1 MDVVEEIRNLT
12 ARNLSPDKFVV
23 EVLIS
28 GKKIPKRVLVIID
41 GDRGITIDDCAELSR
56 ALSKEFDDRAIFGDE
71 NYLLEVST
79 PGLDHPLKMKR
90 QYFKNTGRNLK
101 VTTKEGII
109 EGKLK
114 EVTDDK
120 IVLVRETGTGKKKE
134 INETEIPFPEIDK
147 AFVMVSFK

>member
-1 MDVVEEIRNLT
+1 MDVVEEIRNFA

-56 ALSKEFDDRAIFGDE
+56 ALSKEFDERAFFGDE
-71 NYLLEVST
+71 NYSLEVST
-79 PGLDHPLKMKR
+79 PGLDHPLKLKR
-90 QYFKNTGRNLK
+90 QYYKNTGRNLK
-101 VTTKEGII
+101 VATKHGVM

-114 EVTDDK
+114 EVTEDK
-120 IVLVRETGTGKKKE
+120 IVLVRETGSGKNKE
-134 INETEIPFPEIDK
+134 TSETEIAFPEIDK
-147 AFVMVSFK
+147 AFVLVSFK